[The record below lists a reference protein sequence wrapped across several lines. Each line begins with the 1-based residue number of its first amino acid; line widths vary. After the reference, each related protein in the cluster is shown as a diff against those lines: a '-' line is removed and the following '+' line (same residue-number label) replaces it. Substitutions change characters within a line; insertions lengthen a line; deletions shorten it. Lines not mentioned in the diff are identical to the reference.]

1 MNFLEMFRDWKDTV
15 KFKAQEVICSEGDPA
30 STLFIVLSGEVE
42 ITLRGESLGI
52 EKAGGVIGEMAL
64 INAANCSTTS
74 TALTDVHL
82 ARLDR
87 DQLTLLASQNSE
99 FSMHMMSALANRL
112 RVVDRFISA
121 RL

>member
-1 MNFLEMFRDWKDTV
+1 MNFLEIFRDWKDTV
-15 KFKAQEVICSEGDPA
+15 EYKAQDVIYSEGDPA
-30 STLFIVLSGEVE
+30 SALYIVLSGEVE
-42 ITLRGESLGI
+42 LTLRGESLGV

-64 INAANCSTTS
+64 ISAANCSTTS
-74 TALTDVHL
+74 RALTDVHL

-99 FSMHMMSALANRL
+99 FSMHMMSALAHRL